1 MGILRR
7 NGHVAHEHP
16 PEAAAAPVVPE
27 GVEVQPAP
35 AWVAEAPAWV
45 AAFRLEVLSELELHL
60 CDGLRAMRAETTERD
75 EAQATRIDRIAKRAD
90 RIWGAVERLEHFG
103 LEHTPDYVRSQTERP
118 PAQLDG
124 LRRTIRDAEEQTR
137 PVAPATTEEDT

>member
-45 AAFRLEVLSELELHL
+45 A
-60 CDGLRAMRAETTERD
+60 
-75 EAQATRIDRIAKRAD
+75 
-90 RIWGAVERLEHFG
+90 VERLEHFF